1 MIAARRHGQRAE
13 LGRRRGTRVGRGP
26 LIEALLAMGTGTSV
40 RAIPA
45 AGLEAPGYAV
55 AARVQRLM
63 EPPTRASQ
71 PRFALALSGLLM
83 VLPAVSGLIF
93 VLASGS

>member
-1 MIAARRHGQRAE
+1 MLSSAGVAAR
-13 LGRRRGTRVGRGP
+13 RVGRGP
-26 LIEALLAMGTGTSV
+26 LIEALLAMGTGTAV
-40 RAIPA
+40 RGAVPA
-45 AGLEAPGYAV
+45 AGLEAAGYAV

-63 EPPTRASQ
+63 EPPTRASRA
-71 PRFALALSGLLM
+71 RFALALSGLLM